1 MSPGRKPQAT
11 TQSGPI
17 ALFAVASLLLTFFVA
32 LTALS
37 VRETERARAV
47 ADSFLRRG
55 AAPAVPVS
63 VVPLGG
69 DMPSVRSVERRWTEM
84 FPPSSAAPAAPFG
97 EGRVLRAAIPID
109 ALFAADTAELD
120 SAAAARLD
128 VLARLIAEPP
138 AGLGLRLGATLGAAD
153 AADPRAARLAA
164 MQARALLQ
172 RLSATAPAAAAE
184 GELAV
189 GLARTAPGMVA
200 FELSLAMRAPPGH
213 QPGASKPGG

>member
-11 TQSGPI
+11 TQSGPM

-37 VRETERARAV
+37 ERETARARAV
-47 ADSFLRRG
+47 AESFVRRG

-84 FPPSSAAPAAPFG
+84 FPPSSAAPAVPFG
-97 EGRVLRAAIPID
+97 EGRVLRAALAVD
-109 ALFAADTAELD
+109 AVFAGDTAELASD
-120 SAAAARLD
+120 AAARLD
-128 VLARLIAEPP
+128 ALARLIAEPP

-153 AADPRAARLAA
+153 ASDPRAARLAA
-164 MQARALLQ
+164 MRARALLH
-172 RLSATAPAAAAE
+172 RLSVAAPAAAAE

-189 GLARTAPGMVA
+189 GLARAAPGMLA
-200 FELSLAMRAPPGH
+200 FELSLAMRAPPGPE
-213 QPGASKPGG
+213 PGAPKPGG